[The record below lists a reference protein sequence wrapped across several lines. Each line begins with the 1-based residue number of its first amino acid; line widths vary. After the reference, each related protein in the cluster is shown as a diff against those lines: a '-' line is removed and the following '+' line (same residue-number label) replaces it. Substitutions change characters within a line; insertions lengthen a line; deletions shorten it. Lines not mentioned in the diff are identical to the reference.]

1 MKKLMAIVF
10 LGAVVF
16 FGIYKSGI
24 FEQDTTA
31 EQTESSE
38 KISETNTAATTE
50 TISATLIKIGKE
62 DSDLYSD
69 EAMTSKVA
77 LVNGGELTEFIS
89 ETDDAY
95 KIKTNDG
102 DTGYLPKSSGE
113 KVTKKAQAT
122 PDSLSGAVIVLDP
135 GHGGEDT
142 GALSND
148 ELTEEKE
155 VTLSTAEKVK
165 SALEAA
171 GATVYLTRTS
181 DELIQLGE
189 ICTFSEEKKADVF
202 ISLHADSTEY
212 ANEATGITTYY
223 YYGEEETLAQTIQ
236 DSFTGLPLDSR
247 GIAYG
252 NYQVLRE
259 NLQPSILIEMGY
271 MNNDNDLS
279 ELVSDTYQEQLADS
293 ITTGLTNYFSNQV

>member
-38 KISETNTAATTE
+38 KISETSTAAKSESTT
-50 TISATLIKIGKE
+50 ATLIKIGKE

-69 EAMTSKVA
+69 EAMTSKLA
-77 LVNGGELTEFIS
+77 LVNGGELTEYIS

-113 KVTKKAQAT
+113 KVTKTAQAT

-171 GATVYLTRTS
+171 GATVYLTHTS
-181 DELIQLGE
+181 DELVQLGD

-202 ISLHADSTEY
+202 ISLHADSTDY
-212 ANEATGITTYY
+212 ANDATGITTYY
-223 YYGEEETLAQTIQ
+223 YYGEEKTLAQTIQ
-236 DSFTGLPLDSR
+236 DSFADLPLDSR
-247 GIAYG
+247 GISYG

-293 ITTGLTNYFSNQV
+293 ITAGLTNYFSNQV

>member
-10 LGAVVF
+10 LGAAVF
-16 FGIYKSGI
+16 LGIYKSGI
-24 FEQDTTA
+24 FEQNTTA
-31 EQTESSE
+31 EQTATSAQ
-38 KISETNTAATTE
+38 ISETSTAAETEPTT
-50 TISATLIKIGKE
+50 TTMVKIGKE

-69 EAMTSKVA
+69 EALTTQLA
-77 LVNGGELTEFIS
+77 LVNGGELTEYIS
-89 ETDDAY
+89 ETDDVY

-113 KVTKKAQAT
+113 KVTKTTQSV

-171 GATVYLTRTS
+171 GATVYLTRTT
-181 DELIQLGE
+181 DELVQLGD
-189 ICTFSEEKKADVF
+189 ICTYSEEKEADVF

-236 DSFTGLPLDSR
+236 ESFTSLPLDSR

-279 ELVSDTYQEQLADS
+279 ELVSDSYQEQLAES
-293 ITTGLTNYFSNQV
+293 ITTGLTNYFANQA

>member
-1 MKKLMAIVF
+1 MKKLMTIVF
-10 LGAVVF
+10 LGAAVF

-24 FEQDTTA
+24 FEQNTTA
-31 EQTESSE
+31 EQTATSAQ
-38 KISETNTAATTE
+38 ISETSTAAETESTT
-50 TISATLIKIGKE
+50 TTMVKIGKE

-69 EAMTSKVA
+69 EALTTQLA
-77 LVNGGELTEFIS
+77 LVNGGELTEYIS
-89 ETDDAY
+89 ETDDVY

-113 KVTKKAQAT
+113 KVTKTTQSI

-171 GATVYLTRTS
+171 GATVYLTRTT
-181 DELIQLGE
+181 DELVQLGD
-189 ICTFSEEKKADVF
+189 ICTFSEEKEADVF

-236 DSFTGLPLDSR
+236 ESFTSLPLDSR

-279 ELVSDTYQEQLADS
+279 ELVSDSYQEQLAES
-293 ITTGLTNYFSNQV
+293 ITTGLTNYFANQA

>member
-1 MKKLMAIVF
+1 MAIVF
-10 LGAVVF
+10 LGAAVF

-24 FEQDTTA
+24 FEQNTTA
-31 EQTESSE
+31 EQTATSE
-38 KISETNTAATTE
+38 QISETSTAAETEPTT
-50 TISATLIKIGKE
+50 TTMVKIGKE

-69 EAMTSKVA
+69 EALTTQLA
-77 LVNGGELTEFIS
+77 LVNGGELTEYIS
-89 ETDDAY
+89 ETDDVY

-113 KVTKKAQAT
+113 KVTKTTQSV

-171 GATVYLTRTS
+171 GATVYLTRTT
-181 DELIQLGE
+181 DELVQLGD
-189 ICTFSEEKKADVF
+189 ICTFSEEKEADVF

-236 DSFTGLPLDSR
+236 ESFTSLPLDSR

-279 ELVSDTYQEQLADS
+279 ELVSDSYQEQLAES
-293 ITTGLTNYFSNQV
+293 ITTGLTNYFANQA